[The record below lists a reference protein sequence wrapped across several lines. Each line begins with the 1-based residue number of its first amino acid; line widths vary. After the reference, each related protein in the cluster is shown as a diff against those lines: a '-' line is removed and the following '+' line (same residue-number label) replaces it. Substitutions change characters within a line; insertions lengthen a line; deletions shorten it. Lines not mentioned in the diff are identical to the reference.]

1 MGASERLRPY
11 PLAPGEPVGPGSTD
25 VRDDPPE
32 PSAPTRTVPRRLV
45 VALVLV
51 LVAALLAVAGAAA
64 LLGLRLVARER
75 AVTDLESLLDEQ
87 ADELLAKDQ
96 ALRAAA
102 GEPMSRL
109 RANSPEVVAAA
120 AGVQRF
126 AATGPSVDIDRSS
139 ATDQF
144 VTSFFATEMESTN
157 WTFIQRGDDVATVLA
172 RLDDPAAPTTVWVS
186 RRSLRTV
193 DQSIPARTDCIALDV
208 AAVVDSV
215 VRKRA
220 PGPAQ
225 PGAPLRW
232 WTDVVQFVP
241 PEQCPR

>member
-11 PLAPGEPVGPGSTD
+11 PLAPGDPLEPSTPD
-25 VRDDPPE
+25 ARDDPPE
-32 PSAPTRTVPRRLV
+32 PAAAPRTVPRRLV

-51 LVAALLAVAGAAA
+51 LLLALTAVAG
-64 LLGLRLVARER
+64 LLGLRLVAQGRV
-75 AVTDLESLLDEQ
+75 VTDQEALLEEL

-126 AATGPSVDIDRSS
+126 ATTGPAVGIDPAS
-139 ATDQF
+139 ATEQF
-144 VTSFFATEMESTN
+144 VTNFFATPMESTN
-157 WTFIQRGDDVATVLA
+157 WTFIQRGEDVTTVLA
-172 RLDDPAAPTTVWVS
+172 RLDDPAAPSTIWVS

-193 DQSIPARTDCIALDV
+193 DQGVPARTDCIALDV

-232 WTDVVQFVP
+232 WTDVVRFVP
-241 PEQCPR
+241 PEECPR